1 MTMIS
6 VVALRLDPARIDDAL
21 AAVHETLAATRAFEG
36 NLGVDVG
43 QDVADPGHVLLVER
57 WASPEADKAYRAYRA
72 SGPPSSL
79 RDFAAGAT
87 ELTVTQLLDGV

>member
-36 NLGVDVG
+36 NLGVDVV

-57 WASPEADKAYRAYRA
+57 WASLEADMAYRAFRA
-72 SGPPSSL
+72 SGPPSAL
-79 RDFAAGAT
+79 RDFATGAN
-87 ELTVTQLLDGV
+87 ELTVGLLLDGV